1 MKRQQF
7 DEGGEDFCAVLAGQ
21 AKGQLRVQQA
31 VTRSEVIAAVLHLE
45 GEVAFRAGQ
54 FVERGGN
61 RAGAGPALEQAL
73 DEIHDGGREH
83 VQTEEAEI
91 VAGTQPGDEDSLFGL
106 RGSGLFEHGVDAVQ
120 AGLAVLGLATHGAE
134 LRELSFAGGLDGGN
148 RTILLLG
155 GGDEARGTAGAVAA
169 HEEVI
174 AHHVKEG
181 LRAGEGARARERMG
195 VAARLG
201 LFDEAD
207 TRGVLAG
214 GGSVGCLIAGA
225 NHDRDLFHA
234 GPGGFFEQDSEDA
247 ALDAIAVDEHLQGQ
261 PPLGRGGGG
270 EDTLFDPH
278 HSLFTIESMSAPKTN
293 AMRLLDS
300 LGIEYEVRTY
310 EVDPDDL
317 SAETVARKIGFPVEQ
332 TFKTL
337 VARGER
343 SGVCLAVI
351 PGNAELDLKALAR
364 ALGDRRADV
373 VPLKEVQPLTGYVRG
388 GVTALAC
395 RKEHPVFLDE
405 FAQLYDRISVSA
417 GARGV
422 QVLLSPADYVRAT
435 GARYAEIAKD
445 K

>member
-1 MKRQQF
+1 M
-7 DEGGEDFCAVLAGQ
+7 
-21 AKGQLRVQQA
+21 
-31 VTRSEVIAAVLHLE
+31 TAVLHLE
-45 GEVAFRAGQ
+45 GKVALRAGQ

-61 RAGAGPALEQAL
+61 RARAGFPGEQAL
-73 DEIHDGGREH
+73 YQSHDCRRED
-83 VQTEEAEI
+83 VQPEEAEI
-91 VAGTQPGDEDSLFGL
+91 VAGPQPWDEDFLFGL
-106 RGSGLFEHGVDAVQ
+106 GGGGLFEHGVDAVQ
-120 AGLAVLGLATHGAE
+120 ARLAGHGLAAHGAE
-134 LRELSFAGGLDGGN
+134 LRELAFAGGLYGGN
-148 RTILLLG
+148 RAILLFG
-155 GGDEARGTAGAVAA
+155 SGDEARGAAGAVAA
-169 HEEVI
+169 HEEVV
-174 AHHVKEG
+174 AHHVEEW
-181 LRAGEGARARERMG
+181 LRASEGARAGERVG
-195 VAARLG
+195 VAARFG

-207 TRGVLAG
+207 ARGVLAG
-214 GGSVGCLIAGA
+214 GGGVGCLIAGA
-225 NHDRDLFHA
+225 DDDADLFHA
-234 GPGGFFEQDSEDA
+234 GPGGFLEQDGENA
-247 ALDAIAVDEHLQGQ
+247 ALDAVAVDEHLQGQ
-261 PPLGRGGGG
+261 PPLGGGSGG
-270 EDTLFDPH
+270 EDALFDPH
-278 HSLFTIESMSAPKTN
+278 HSLCTIESMSAPKTN

-373 VPLKEVQPLTGYVRG
+373 VPLREVQPLTGYVRG

-395 RKEHPVFLDE
+395 RKEYPVFLDE

-435 GARYAEIAKD
+435 GARYAAVAKD